1 MKKFLD
7 KLKNALPFGKKN
19 ISDEDIE
26 ASIDDYE
33 ENFHEDDST
42 DPDLDLP
49 GQAAKTQEDIAPLS
63 EQTLP
68 DVIEDSTLDEDEGSD
83 TEILPPEEHDQTQE
97 QDIDELQFSGQIPD
111 EISTSEDTADE
122 ELNLDDLE
130 DEPNQSEDQPEQI
143 AARVEDTDQEDDE
156 SFDEKTHWRD
166 RGTATE
172 IPTLPQDEVDEE
184 ILSQDSPKPSIFAKL
199 KGIFNRKKKQKPV
212 YYDEDL
218 NFQELTPKKDKK
230 RSSSSTSSLSFLGF
244 FHWLFSAES
253 RPKIHRYFLLII
265 FFIFFF
271 SIGKI
276 VGLFVS
282 GNEVPK
288 IAAPAPID
296 FKNSTITRQQFNAF
310 SRQDIFDAKQV
321 VVKTEEK
328 TPQQINREEVCLKA
342 DGKTSLPYY
351 LINTIVLQNSK
362 KSLAAVKVRQNPE
375 LLELREGQE
384 IESKARIDRIGRLRA
399 VIKNFNTGACE
410 YMENSDAK
418 APPKNIGVLSKSE
431 SNAKKQQLA
440 EIQGIQNDG
449 NSTIIERDFMNK
461 QLANISN
468 ILTQALAIP
477 VNNPDGTVAFRITD
491 IEPGSIYSYLNIQNG
506 DTITEI
512 NGKKIQTQNEV
523 LNLFGKLKTIKKL
536 QLTVKRG
543 GAPTQLDY
551 TFK

>member
-33 ENFHEDDST
+33 ENFHDEDST

-49 GQAAKTQEDIAPLS
+49 AQAAKTQDDIAPLS
-63 EQTLP
+63 EQAIP
-68 DVIEDSTLDEDEGSD
+68 GVIEDSLDDEGSD

-97 QDIDELQFSGQIPD
+97 QSLD
-111 EISTSEDTADE
+111 EINFSAEVDDSELIEPESHEETSEDLSLSE
-122 ELNLDDLE
+122 EQELEE
-130 DEPNQSEDQPEQI
+130 DEPEEQSLEAADEDDIES
-143 AARVEDTDQEDDE
+143 DDE

-172 IPTLPQDEVDEE
+172 IPTLPQDEIDEE
-184 ILSQDSPKPSIFAKL
+184 ILSQDSPRPSVFAKL
-199 KGIFNRKKKQKPV
+199 KGLFKKKKKQAPV

-218 NFQELTPKKDKK
+218 NFQEVTPKKSKQK
-230 RSSSSTSSLSFLGF
+230 SSSASSLSFLSF
-244 FHWLFSAES
+244 FHWLFSVES
-253 RPKIHRYFLLII
+253 RPRIHRYFLIII

-276 VGLFVS
+276 VGLFIS

-288 IAAPAPID
+288 IAAPAPLE

-310 SRQDIFDAKQV
+310 SRQDVFDAKQIIIKAQP
-321 VVKTEEK
+321 KTTQE
-328 TPQQINREEVCLKA
+328 INREEVCLKA
-342 DGKTSLPYY
+342 DSKTSLPYY

-362 KSLAAVKVRQNPE
+362 KSLAAIKVRQNPK

-418 APPKNIGVLSKSE
+418 APPRNIGVLSKSE
-431 SNAKKQQLA
+431 SSAKREQLA

-449 NSTIIERDFMNK
+449 NSTIIERDFLNK